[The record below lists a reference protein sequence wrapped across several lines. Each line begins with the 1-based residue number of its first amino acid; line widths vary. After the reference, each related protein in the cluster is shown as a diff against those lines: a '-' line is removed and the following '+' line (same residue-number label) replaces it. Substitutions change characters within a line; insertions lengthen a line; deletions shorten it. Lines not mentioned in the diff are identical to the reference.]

1 MNTVTPTFIAITG
14 ASGAGKSTLA
24 RRLAETLDAADPG
37 EPLNRPG
44 TQEPAAFSGGSR
56 AVVLAEDCYYRD
68 QSHLSFAE
76 RLQTD
81 YDQPAALEHELLASH
96 LQQLRRAAPIAVP
109 RYDYAQH
116 TRADGCVWLIPRPFV
131 IVEGILLF
139 SSPELLRHFDL
150 KVWLDTP
157 LATCLERRI
166 DRDLRERGRSRA
178 SVEAQF
184 AANAAPM
191 ARQYRA
197 CWQQQADLVLTAELD
212 LVAAIDIIVRRLHH
226 PRLPTDSRDS

>member
-1 MNTVTPTFIAITG
+1 MTPTFIAITG
-14 ASGAGKSTLA
+14 PSGAGKSTLA
-24 RRLAETLDAADPG
+24 RMLAEALDAVGPREPG
-37 EPLNRPG
+37 QRPG
-44 TQEPAAFSGGSR
+44 TREREACSDGSQ

-81 YDQPAALEHELLASH
+81 YDQPAALEHELLAWH
-96 LQQLRRAAPIAVP
+96 LGQLRRAAPVPVP

-116 TRADGCVWLIPRPFV
+116 TRAEGCVWLAPRPFV

-139 SSPELLRHFDL
+139 SSPQLLRHFDL

-157 LATCLERRI
+157 LATCLQRRI
-166 DRDLRERGRSRA
+166 DRDVRERGRSRA

-184 AANAAPM
+184 AATAAPM
-191 ARQYRA
+191 ARRYRA
-197 CWQQQADLVLTAELD
+197 CWQQQADLVVTAELD
-212 LVAAIDIIVRRLHH
+212 LATAIDTLVRRLHH
-226 PRLPTDSRDS
+226 AALPNNSRDS

>member
-1 MNTVTPTFIAITG
+1 MTPTFIAITG

-24 RRLAETLDAADPG
+24 RALAEALDATGPG
-37 EPLNRPG
+37 DPLNRPG
-44 TQEPAAFSGGSR
+44 TTGPAASAGGPR

-96 LQQLRRAAPIAVP
+96 LQQLRRATPIAVP
-109 RYDYAQH
+109 RYDYAEH
-116 TRADGCVWLIPRPFV
+116 TRADGCVWLTPCPFV

-139 SSPELLRHFDL
+139 SSPQLLRHFDL

-157 LATCLERRI
+157 LATCLQRRI

-197 CWQQQADLVLTAELD
+197 CWQQQADLVLTAEFD
-212 LVAAIDIIVRRLHH
+212 LAAAIDTIVRRLHH
-226 PRLPTDSRDS
+226 ARLPTDSRDS